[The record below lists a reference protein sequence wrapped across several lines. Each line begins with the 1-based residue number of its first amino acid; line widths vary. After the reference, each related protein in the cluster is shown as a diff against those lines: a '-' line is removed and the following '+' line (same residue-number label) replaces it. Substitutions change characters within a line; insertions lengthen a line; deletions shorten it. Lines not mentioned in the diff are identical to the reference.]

1 MREGDTHTITFKKK
15 FIIMT
20 NNEKNEIS
28 HRRHRKYRLTQHLD
42 TYSEVLDLEDNT
54 TYICFKLDKHEV
66 GDIFYLFEQTRE
78 RRNLGGEK
86 VIFNYSILNDY
97 EPNKTYKFDIEEERS
112 GLLLVRNSL
121 HLRHAVPAYF
131 RDEIDQKVIEL
142 EVQNL
147 DLDKNRLQFKKKEEV
162 KLEMTTS
169 LDHFELNRNYEFELK
184 KYFLNRW
191 KNLVFIV
198 EHNNKNYYLN
208 PPPHL
213 SRVKFKSPVIANIT
227 TNEDG
232 TERYLRLSHR
242 YLSESLYEV
251 GQKYTF
257 TIVEQVENSRSG
269 ISFWVVADWHGNRCR
284 YFPDGDLT
292 FNDDTAKLREGDSI
306 ELTVL
311 SITDRGHVKL
321 ITDIKDWQ
329 DKGYLVEEVFEAI
342 GYEDGE
348 EKYFFKYANVL
359 GIDDEEMEDR
369 ENTFLVQYNEGNNL
383 WVFSYL
389 SFLDEEVY
397 NDLEAGEFENAKTL
411 IDIYIKIEKW
421 VLEGSDYLTNFSRYK
436 IDGIIIKA
444 EHKIVKLE
452 ATLAAIDIFLEGK
465 DVQYIEQMNA
475 MLARTPYLNAE
486 KKEVFK
492 QFLNISQYFRV
503 EADFEELSGTI
514 FLMLERNLIT
524 EDDLWIFINTI
535 NSFIYRI
542 KMRINELLEEEDAT
556 NGKSKELKQLIIYH
570 YLLICLYVMEGKSFN
585 ASATTVNLLRNLSL
599 YHNQRG
605 YVDLAIELII
615 RNGYIKPSVS
625 RHREILDFDEQE
637 LKKICV
643 YEEDREMTLL
653 NAGNVLSLQGN
664 FTIVPKNLLHV
675 GNGECRLKT
684 LAKLG
689 DFDLYVKSHF
699 NLDAIDPEDEK
710 DVVIER
716 AIKAI
721 KHNSM
726 KSDYELNQFSYREL
740 DISFEKVYV
749 GTVNNIQPKG
759 NYCYLAF
766 EADGQTIDTLLH
778 INNFHKNKLAGN
790 MHDFLREGDQV
801 RFKVVNVYDDKV
813 TISPADY
820 IYDYAKRVVDEDKVH
835 YGRVM
840 MKPLYSDCKV
850 MTTDGMAVSLVNS
863 NYEVGQTVKLKIA
876 EIKENSHW
884 HIAYWHE
891 ECDEEITVD
900 SGAAFRDY
908 LIATGM
914 LIEDDGKGVWSNGSA
929 DKMKRAGYIVAENNS
944 KSLRMLSTF
953 LIGTLEQ
960 RLNYIS
966 DPKEMAINY
975 FFIITLSGVMKH
987 PKSFEYSNKLNN
999 LARIVKLEFAKDME
1013 LINSGIDEVYFDE
1026 ERLEELNQEN
1036 STIEMLK
1043 YMNTDLI
1050 ELPITV
1056 NPSSAQYKLKKLIE
1070 AINLIRSY
1078 DLGGKIVGAIKNLV
1092 VHELYNTLKVS
1103 DNSINELQLMLA
1115 DEPVEEKVEKPKR
1128 VVTNLGAESKLR
1140 EFKRSIFHSASEVN
1154 QQDVIMRT
1162 ICGFLNAYEGT
1173 GYLYIGVDDSG
1184 EIRGLKED
1192 LSYMKDVDNLDR
1204 YQNYL
1209 QQMVVRAFPKEINSI
1224 LDYKFYKSNNLNY
1237 LEIVIP
1243 SHDKPV
1249 TYRDEFYQRQGVQT
1263 RILKGQ
1269 DITDFIV
1276 RKTSG
1281 YGATSRPIAMVPQ
1294 SDATTLLDKREVL
1307 QDKWEVVEL
1316 ASQKGVNKEQEKL
1329 KGDVIGGKF
1338 AVYSFDDEGVEDEEV
1353 KPPVNDMSELLDSE
1367 SDNLLCYLYI
1377 LRDDRNIRYMLSA
1390 NKIKEYEMEVEITER
1405 YRGGYLLFCYDNA
1418 CVNKVAVRNI
1428 ISKSFNIIYMN
1439 AIGNQGKLLR
1449 ILTTLP
1455 SEEIGI
1461 ETTRLNKNYVKLYDV
1476 DNIAEHR
1483 VIGLKGSCIIEGSFD
1498 KVVAYYHNSQM
1509 TDELDMFRQDSK
1521 AGFGREV
1528 AKHLEEYEML
1538 KELSK

>member
-1 MREGDTHTITFKKK
+1 
-15 FIIMT
+15 MT

-28 HRRHRKYRLTQHLD
+28 HRKHKKYQLTQHLD
-42 TYSEVLDLEDNT
+42 TCSEVIDLENNT
-54 TYICFKLDKHEV
+54 THICFKLDKHQV
-66 GDIFYLFEQTRE
+66 GDIFYLFEQSRE
-78 RRNLGGEK
+78 RRNFGGEK
-86 VIFNYSILNDY
+86 LIFNYSILNDY
-97 EPNKTYKFDIEEERS
+97 EPDNTYKFDIEEERS
-112 GLLLVRNSL
+112 GVLLVRNSL

-131 RDEIDQKVIEL
+131 REEIDQEEIEL
-142 EVQNL
+142 EVEKL
-147 DLDKNRLQFKKKEEV
+147 DLDKNRLQFKRKEEV

-169 LDHFELNRNYEFELK
+169 LDHFELDRDYEFELK
-184 KYFLNRW
+184 KYFLNKWR
-191 KNLVFIV
+191 NLVFIV
-198 EHNNKNYYLN
+198 EYDDKNYFLN
-208 PPPHL
+208 PPQHL
-213 SRVKFKSPVIANIT
+213 SQVKFKSPVIVNVA

-232 TERYLRLSHR
+232 TDRYLRLSHK

-251 GQKYTF
+251 GRRYTF
-257 TIVEQVENSRSG
+257 TIDEQVENTKSG
-269 ISFWVVADWHGNRCR
+269 ISFWVVVDEHGNRCR

-292 FNDDTAKLREGDSI
+292 FDDETARLRVGDSI

-321 ITDIKDWQ
+321 ITDIKNWHDR
-329 DKGYLVEEVFEAI
+329 GYLVEDVFESI
-342 GYEDGE
+342 GYKDGE
-348 EKYFFKYANVL
+348 EQYFFKYANVL
-359 GIDDEEMEDR
+359 GVDDEEMEDR

-397 NDLEAGEFENAKTL
+397 NDLEAGDFENAKTL
-411 IDIYIKIEKW
+411 IDIYIRIEKW
-421 VLEGSDYLTNFSRYK
+421 VLEGSDYLTNFSRFK
-436 IDGIIIKA
+436 MDSIILKA

-452 ATLAAIDIFLEGK
+452 ASLAAINIFLEGK
-465 DVQYIEQMNA
+465 DQEYIEQMNA
-475 MLARTPYLNAE
+475 MLGRTPYLNAE

-524 EDDLWIFINTI
+524 QDDLWIFINTI

-542 KMRINELLEEEDAT
+542 KERINELLEEEDAT
-556 NGKSKELKQLIIYH
+556 NGKSKELKQLINYH
-570 YLLICLYVMEGKSFN
+570 YLLICFYVMEGKSFN
-585 ASATTVNLLRNLSL
+585 ACVTTVNLLRNLSL

-615 RNGYIKPSVS
+615 RNGYINPSVS
-625 RHREILDFDEQE
+625 RHSEILDFEEQE
-637 LKKICV
+637 LRKMCV
-643 YEEDREMTLL
+643 YDDDREMTLL

-664 FTIVPKNLLHV
+664 FSIVPKNLLHV

-684 LAKLG
+684 LARLDG
-689 DFDLYVKSHF
+689 FDLYVKSHF
-699 NLDAIDPEDEK
+699 NLDVIDAEDEK

-726 KSDYELNQFSYREL
+726 KSDYELNLFSYREL

-749 GTVNNIQPKG
+749 GRVNNIQPKG

-778 INNFHKNKLAGN
+778 VNNFHKNRLAGN
-790 MHDFLREGDQV
+790 MHDFLREGDLV
-801 RFKVVNVYDDKV
+801 RFKVVNVHDEKV
-813 TISPADY
+813 VISPDFY
-820 IYDYAKRVVDEDKVH
+820 IFDYAKRMVAEDKVH

-840 MKPLYSDCKV
+840 MKPLYSDSKV
-850 MTTDGMAVSLVNS
+850 LTTDGLAVSLVNS
-863 NYEVGQTVKLKIA
+863 NYEVGQVVKLKIA

-891 ECDEEITVD
+891 KCDEEITVN
-900 SGAAFRDY
+900 SGEVFRNY

-914 LIEDDGKGVWSNGSA
+914 LIEGDRKGVWKNGSD
-929 DKMKRAGYIVAENNS
+929 DKMKRAGYIAAEHNS
-944 KSLRMLSTF
+944 KSLRMLSTY

-999 LARIVKLEFAKDME
+999 LARIVKLEFAKDMD
-1013 LINSGIDEVYFDE
+1013 LLNSGIDQVYLDE
-1026 ERLEELNQEN
+1026 ERFEELNQEN

-1056 NPSSAQYKLKKLIE
+1056 DPSSPQYKLKKLIE

-1078 DLGGKIVGAIKNLV
+1078 ELGGKIVGAIKNLI

-1103 DNSINELQLMLA
+1103 DNSIKELQLMLA
-1115 DEPVEEKVEKPKR
+1115 DEPVEEKVVKPKR

-1140 EFKRSIFHSASEVN
+1140 EFKRSIFHSASDVH

-1173 GYLYIGVDDSG
+1173 GYLYIGVDDTG

-1192 LSYMKDVDNLDR
+1192 LNFIEGVDNLDR

-1209 QQMVVRAFPKEINSI
+1209 QQMVVRAFPKEINSM

-1281 YGATSRPIAMVPQ
+1281 YGAINRPVAVVPQ
-1294 SDATTLLDKREVL
+1294 KEEEGDVLKDESYFVDPASERE
-1307 QDKWEVVEL
+1307 
-1316 ASQKGVNKEQEKL
+1316 VNKEQERP

-1338 AVYSFDDEGVEDEEV
+1338 AVYSFDDDVEVQED
-1353 KPPVNDMSELLDSE
+1353 VNRGSVDDLSELLDSE
-1367 SDNLLCYLYI
+1367 SDNLLCYFYI

-1390 NKIKEYEMEVEITER
+1390 TKIKEYEVEVAITER

-1449 ILTTLP
+1449 IITALP
-1455 SEEIGI
+1455 GEEIGI
-1461 ETTRLNKNYVKLYDV
+1461 ETNRLNKNYVKLYDV

-1483 VIGLKGSCIIEGSFD
+1483 VIGLKGSCIVEGSFD
-1498 KVVAYYHNSQM
+1498 KVVTYYHNNQM

-1528 AKHLEEYEML
+1528 AKHLGEYEIL
-1538 KELSK
+1538 KDVSK